1 VSTAESPGPLV
12 VRLRP
17 NGHYVAVLLLGA
29 VLLAYGVMTGGLLG
43 AVIAAGGG
51 IWLTALGYPVVLSTL
66 CRVPIIVADDGGI
79 RFPLMGPA
87 VAWPDVASVTRG
99 AHTLSSPVLQV
110 YPADAQAAIRQVRPW
125 LRREARRNLARYG
138 TPFVLSGLSMDKSLD
153 DIAAAITRRLPS
165 EMNAPRLPCRTAVP
179 DLALLERRSPD
190 LARGPLLAASAMR
203 R

>member
-1 VSTAESPGPLV
+1 MGTAESPGPLV

-17 NGHYVAVLLLGA
+17 NGPYVAVLLLGA

-66 CRVPIIVADDGGI
+66 CRVPVIVADDGGI

-99 AHTLSSPVLQV
+99 GHALPSPVLQV

-153 DIAAAITRRLPS
+153 DIAAAITQRLPS
-165 EMNAPRLPCRTAVP
+165 ETNAPRLPGRTAMP
-179 DLALLERRSPD
+179 DLALLERENRELKMKRACS
-190 LARGPLLAASAMR
+190 AS
-203 R
+203 